1 MKYKDYYKALGVE
14 RTATADE
21 IKKAYRKLAR
31 NYHPDVSKEK
41 NAKERFQEVSEAYET
56 LKDPEKRAAYDQLGR
71 YESGQDFR
79 PGPDWEQRFSRGDFQ
94 FEDIDLA
101 DLFAGLGAGRGFRS
115 GRARGN
121 VAMPGEDYEVTARI
135 TLEQAYNG
143 TTLDLNL
150 EMPDYDAQG
159 RLRRIP
165 HAFQARIPKG
175 VSDGERLRLPGK
187 GGKGL
192 NGGRNGDLY
201 LNIAIVPHR
210 LFRVSGRNLYL
221 DLPLAPW
228 EAVLG
233 ANVEI
238 PTLGGAVRLKIRPGT
253 QAGQQLRLAKRG
265 LPKPDKEGDLYVIVQ
280 IVVPESV
287 SDREKTLYSELAE
300 ASRFDPR
307 AHFAQE
313 SGSETRAH

>member
-1 MKYKDYYKALGVE
+1 MKYKDYYQTLGVE
-14 RTATADE
+14 RTASADE

-31 NYHPDVSKEK
+31 KYHPDVSKEK

-56 LKDPEKRAAYDQLGR
+56 LKDPEKRSAYDQLGR

-79 PGPDWEQRFSRGDFQ
+79 PPPDWEQQFSRGDFQ
-94 FEDIDLA
+94 FEDVDLA
-101 DLFAGLGAGRGFRS
+101 DLFAGLGGARGFRS
-115 GRARGN
+115 GRAR
-121 VAMPGEDYEVTARI
+121 ADMPIPGEDYEVTARI

-150 EMPDYDAQG
+150 DMPEYDAQG
-159 RLRRIP
+159 RLRRVP

-192 NGGRNGDLY
+192 NGGRGGDLY
-201 LNIAIVPHR
+201 LNISIMPHR

-233 ANVEI
+233 ANIEI
-238 PTLGGAVRLKIRPGT
+238 PTLGGTVRLKIRPGT

-265 LPKPDKEGDLYVIVQ
+265 LPKPGQEGDLYVIVQ

-307 AHFAQE
+307 AHFGQE
-313 SGSETRAH
+313 SGSETRSH